1 MHETP
6 PSEDAAGGYYDCS
19 RRIRRLM
26 QWVDEKRIIGYEK
39 RNEMSLDES
48 DVSGAGSHLYKELT
62 SEVGVRH
69 SVYTNASKIA

>member
-6 PSEDAAGGYYDCS
+6 PSEDAARGYYDCS

-26 QWVDEKRIIGYEK
+26 QWVDEKRIFGCEK

-48 DVSGAGSHLYKELT
+48 DVIRCWITLIQ
-62 SEVGVRH
+62 GVDIRSRR
-69 SVYTNASKIA
+69 SVFRLHGC